1 MRDRQALLWVDL
13 QNDFCS
19 GGALGVSD
27 ADRTI
32 AVGNRLL
39 PN

>member
-1 MRDRQALLWVDL
+1 MRDRQALLWVAL

-19 GGALGVSD
+19 GRVLGVSD

-32 AVGNRLL
+32 AV
-39 PN
+39 